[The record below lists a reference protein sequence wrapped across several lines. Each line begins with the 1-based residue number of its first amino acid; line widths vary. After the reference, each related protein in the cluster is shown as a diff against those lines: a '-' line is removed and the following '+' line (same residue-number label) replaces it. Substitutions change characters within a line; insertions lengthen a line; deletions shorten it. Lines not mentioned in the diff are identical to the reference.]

1 MAKDTQTWVVT
12 GANRGLGL
20 EFARRLVAAG
30 HEVVGTARDADGA
43 TELRALGA
51 RVEALDVTD
60 GASVAAFAR
69 RMGDRPVDVL
79 VNNAGRQY
87 REGRLEELD
96 FAELEDTF
104 AVNAYG
110 PIRVTRALL
119 PNLRA
124 GRARRVVHVT
134 SRMGSFGE
142 LEGGGMMAY
151 RASKAALNMLHRCV
165 AADLGAEGFLCVA
178 LHPGWVRTDMGGPD
192 AAVGIEESVAGML
205 EVLAGLS
212 PADHGAFLDYTGA
225 PVAW

>member
-20 EFARRLVAAG
+20 EFARRLAAAG
-30 HEVVGTARDADGA
+30 HEVIGTARDADGA
-43 TELRALGA
+43 ADLSGLGA
-51 RVEALDVTD
+51 RVEELDVAD

-69 RMGDRPVDVL
+69 RLGDRPVDVL

-87 REGRLEELD
+87 REGRLDAID

-205 EVLAGLS
+205 DVLAGLS
-212 PADHGAFLDYTGA
+212 AADHGAFLDYTGA
-225 PVAW
+225 PIAW